1 MEHLGD
7 VGHVESRFRPF
18 GDNVSDRVR
27 LVHGLHQ
34 TYHRL
39 RTRFGHTQWYFMLM
53 RLKWKL
59 DSICLEIVLIF
70 VQDGCTVWS
79 NVPQAQ
85 KSFWTHLMELLGDV
99 GHVESHFSLFGDSAS
114 VGAR

>member
-1 MEHLGD
+1 MQLQGD

-39 RTRFGHTQWYFMLM
+39 RTRFGHTRWYSLVM
-53 RLKWKL
+53 RLKSKFNL
-59 DSICLEIVLIF
+59 VRLEIVLLLLQYRCMVCAERTIGSE
-70 VQDGCTVWS
+70 VVLDTPDGT
-79 NVPQAQ
+79 
-85 KSFWTHLMELLGDV
+85 L
-99 GHVESHFSLFGDSAS
+99 
-114 VGAR
+114 R

>member
-27 LVHGLHQ
+27 LVHGLH
-34 TYHRL
+34 
-39 RTRFGHTQWYFMLM
+39 RFGHTQWYFMLM

-59 DSICLEIVLIF
+59 DLICLEIVLIF
-70 VQDGCTVWS
+70 ILDAPDGTPW
-79 NVPQAQ
+79 
-85 KSFWTHLMELLGDV
+85 
-99 GHVESHFSLFGDSAS
+99 
-114 VGAR
+114 